1 MSRFRH
7 IDQAEPAREVDA
19 PPRPAEPAYDYAWF
33 VTRGDEALSRGRFEA
48 ALRLYGRALEEDRT
62 RAAPWLGQIRAL
74 LEMGRASD
82 ALTWLEQA
90 ANVAGESPALHA
102 LWGIAAA
109 REGRLEDAVA
119 WSDRA
124 MRHGRD
130 EALVWLARAEV
141 VYARGDVKIA
151 GLTLNK
157 AHEREP
163 GPDTARRCGEVALAA
178 RDLPTA
184 RTWLERA
191 VRALPE
197 DPLVAMR
204 LGVYWAHAGYDDRAR
219 SELERALALEP
230 GLEPARL
237 ALDDLDARGPLGA
250 VRAALR
256 RLKNG
261 R

>member
-1 MSRFRH
+1 M
-7 IDQAEPAREVDA
+7 
-19 PPRPAEPAYDYAWF
+19 
-33 VTRGDEALSRGRFEA
+33 
-48 ALRLYGRALEEDRT
+48 
-62 RAAPWLGQIRAL
+62 
-74 LEMGRASD
+74 
-82 ALTWLEQA
+82 
-90 ANVAGESPALHA
+90 
-102 LWGIAAA
+102 AAA
-109 REGRLEDAVA
+109 RAGRLEDAIA

-141 VYARGDVKIA
+141 VYARGDSKIA
-151 GLTLNK
+151 AFTLDK

-163 GPDTARRCGEVALAA
+163 GPDTARRCGEVALGAH
-178 RDLPTA
+178 DLPTA

-197 DPLVAMR
+197 DPVVEMR
-204 LGVYWAHAGYDDRAR
+204 LGVYWAGAGYDERAR

-237 ALDDLDARGPLGA
+237 ALEALDSGGPLTA

-256 RLKNG
+256 RWRNG